1 MSDFHDPELRQ
12 QLGRLSGPYPGENE
26 AFATWQ
32 RRVGQA
38 RRRRAMMFTTGA
50 AMTAIIAAVAVAA
63 LQGPHGH
70 SLKSGDRTESTLVT
84 TTTHVTTTEKPD
96 TTATT
101 VAETEASDDGLGDDA
116 APAISDPAVDNR
128 PPATEAPT
136 SASQIPATTTHKSS
150 SGTSSSQPQTTGTTQ
165 PKSPSP
171 RKTETS
177 VGGTVTVKLDG
188 NRLEIVDIEAAEG
201 FDAHK
206 NDHYRSR
213 IDVTFTSHN
222 HTSYIT
228 FTTSDGKIYSST
240 HESDTTVPG
249 DNFGGGWGGGGGG
262 GGGGD

>member
-1 MSDFHDPELRQ
+1 
-12 QLGRLSGPYPGENE
+12 
-26 AFATWQ
+26 
-32 RRVGQA
+32 
-38 RRRRAMMFTTGA
+38 MMFTTGA
-50 AMTAIIAAVAVAA
+50 AMMAIIAAVAVAA

-136 SASQIPATTTHKSS
+136 SASQVPATTTHKSS
-150 SGTSSSQPQTTGTTQ
+150 SGTSSSQPSQTTGTTQ

-249 DNFGGGWGGGGGG
+249 DNFGGGWGDGGGG